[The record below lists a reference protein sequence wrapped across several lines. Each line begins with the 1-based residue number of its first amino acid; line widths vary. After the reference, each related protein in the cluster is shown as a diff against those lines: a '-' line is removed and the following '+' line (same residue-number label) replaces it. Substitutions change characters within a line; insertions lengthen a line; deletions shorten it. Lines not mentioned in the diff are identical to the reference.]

1 MTIGE
6 LPFVV
11 QELIGGIA
19 TLIAVGV
26 LTWMLFWMRR
36 QGRHMKGELEQGIDQ
51 ALIGG
56 SLLGLA
62 GVAFVSVAR
71 EGLETVLFLSVV
83 FSAAAP
89 GPEPAIGA
97 VLGLAGAVGIGIAIF
112 AFGVR
117 VDLRR
122 FFQVTAVILIF
133 VAAGLCAY
141 AVHEFGEAGVI
152 ANSGTVF
159 DISDVLPESSPLGA
173 VLAGLFGYRSAPTP
187 LEVVAYFAYL
197 IPVDDLPGYGPAT
210 SGATSRHGTRST
222 SAPAS
227 GGQQFRSLHRTHLP
241 NCTLVRQ
248 IPARSALPV
257 GRLGSVGLAAPFPS
271 RDRPDTD
278 ETVVGGGSSCL
289 RRRGALR
296 RED

>member
-1 MTIGE
+1 MIPAFMIMLREGLEAALIVGIVAAYLVKTGRRDSLPAVWIGVAGAVILSIAVAAVASVTIGE

-36 QGRHMKGELEQGIDQ
+36 QGRHMKGELEHGIDQ

-56 SLLGLA
+56 SLLALT

-71 EGLETVLFLSVV
+71 EGLETVLFMSVV

-97 VLGLAGAVGIGIAIF
+97 VLGLAAAVGIGLAIF
-112 AFGVR
+112 AYGVR

-152 ANSGTVF
+152 ANTGTLF

-173 VLAGLFGYRSAPTP
+173 VLSGLFGYRSAPTP

-197 IPVDDLPGYGPAT
+197 IPVVTIYLVTDRPRQAPRPAT
-210 SGATSRHGTRST
+210 A
-222 SAPAS
+222 
-227 GGQQFRSLHRTHLP
+227 
-241 NCTLVRQ
+241 
-248 IPARSALPV
+248 
-257 GRLGSVGLAAPFPS
+257 
-271 RDRPDTD
+271 
-278 ETVVGGGSSCL
+278 
-289 RRRGALR
+289 
-296 RED
+296 

>member
-1 MTIGE
+1 MVPAFMIMLREGLEAALIVGIVAAYLVKTGRRDTLPAVWIGVAAAVALSIAVAVIASVTIGE

-11 QELIGGIA
+11 QELIGGMA

-36 QGRHMKGELEQGIDQ
+36 QGRHMKGELEQGVDQ

-97 VLGLAGAVGIGIAIF
+97 VLGLAVAVGIGIAIF

-197 IPVDDLPGYGPAT
+197 IPVVTIYLVTDRPRQAPRPAT
-210 SGATSRHGTRST
+210 A
-222 SAPAS
+222 
-227 GGQQFRSLHRTHLP
+227 
-241 NCTLVRQ
+241 
-248 IPARSALPV
+248 
-257 GRLGSVGLAAPFPS
+257 
-271 RDRPDTD
+271 
-278 ETVVGGGSSCL
+278 
-289 RRRGALR
+289 
-296 RED
+296 

>member
-1 MTIGE
+1 MIMLREGLEAALIVGIVAAYLVKTGRRDSLPAVWIGVAGAVILSIAVAAIVSVTIGE
-6 LPFVV
+6 LPFVA
-11 QELIGGIA
+11 QELIGGSA

-36 QGRHMKGELEQGIDQ
+36 QGRHLKGELEQGIDQ

-97 VLGLAGAVGIGIAIF
+97 VLGLAVAVGLGIAIF

-152 ANSGTVF
+152 ANSGTLF

-173 VLAGLFGYRSAPTP
+173 LLAGLFGYRSAPTP

-197 IPVDDLPGYGPAT
+197 IPVVTIYLVTDRPRQAPRPAT
-210 SGATSRHGTRST
+210 A
-222 SAPAS
+222 
-227 GGQQFRSLHRTHLP
+227 
-241 NCTLVRQ
+241 
-248 IPARSALPV
+248 
-257 GRLGSVGLAAPFPS
+257 
-271 RDRPDTD
+271 
-278 ETVVGGGSSCL
+278 
-289 RRRGALR
+289 
-296 RED
+296 

>member
-1 MTIGE
+1 MIPAFMIMLREGLEAALIVGIVAAYLVKTGRRDTLPAVWIGVAAAVALSIAVAVIASVTIGE

-197 IPVDDLPGYGPAT
+197 IPVVTIYLVTDRPRQAPRPAT
-210 SGATSRHGTRST
+210 A
-222 SAPAS
+222 
-227 GGQQFRSLHRTHLP
+227 
-241 NCTLVRQ
+241 
-248 IPARSALPV
+248 
-257 GRLGSVGLAAPFPS
+257 
-271 RDRPDTD
+271 
-278 ETVVGGGSSCL
+278 
-289 RRRGALR
+289 
-296 RED
+296 

>member
-1 MTIGE
+1 MIPAFMIMLREGLEAALIVGIVAAYLVKTGRRDTLPAVWIGVAAAVALSIAVAVIASVTIGE

-36 QGRHMKGELEQGIDQ
+36 QGRQMKGELEQGIDQ

-97 VLGLAGAVGIGIAIF
+97 VLGLAVAVGIGIAIF

-152 ANSGTVF
+152 VNSGTLF

-197 IPVDDLPGYGPAT
+197 IPVVTIYLVTDRPRQAPRPAT
-210 SGATSRHGTRST
+210 A
-222 SAPAS
+222 
-227 GGQQFRSLHRTHLP
+227 
-241 NCTLVRQ
+241 
-248 IPARSALPV
+248 
-257 GRLGSVGLAAPFPS
+257 
-271 RDRPDTD
+271 
-278 ETVVGGGSSCL
+278 
-289 RRRGALR
+289 
-296 RED
+296 

>member
-1 MTIGE
+1 MIPAFMIMLREGLEAALIVGIVAAYLVKTGRRDSLPAVWIGVAGAVILSIAVAAVASVTIGE

-36 QGRHMKGELEQGIDQ
+36 QGRHMKGELEHGIDQ

-56 SLLGLA
+56 SLLALA

-71 EGLETVLFLSVV
+71 EGLETVLFMSVV

-97 VLGLAGAVGIGIAIF
+97 VLGLAAAVGIGLAIF
-112 AFGVR
+112 AYGVR

-152 ANSGTVF
+152 ANTGTLF

-173 VLAGLFGYRSAPTP
+173 VLSGLFGYRSAPTP

-197 IPVDDLPGYGPAT
+197 IPVVTIYLVTDRPRQAPRPAT
-210 SGATSRHGTRST
+210 A
-222 SAPAS
+222 
-227 GGQQFRSLHRTHLP
+227 
-241 NCTLVRQ
+241 
-248 IPARSALPV
+248 
-257 GRLGSVGLAAPFPS
+257 
-271 RDRPDTD
+271 
-278 ETVVGGGSSCL
+278 
-289 RRRGALR
+289 
-296 RED
+296 

>member
-1 MTIGE
+1 MIPAFMIMLREGLEAALIVGIVAAYLVKTGRRDTLPAVWIGVAAAVALSIAVAAIASVTIGE

-97 VLGLAGAVGIGIAIF
+97 VLGLAVAVGIGVAIF

-197 IPVDDLPGYGPAT
+197 IPVVTIYLVTDRPRQAPRPAT
-210 SGATSRHGTRST
+210 A
-222 SAPAS
+222 
-227 GGQQFRSLHRTHLP
+227 
-241 NCTLVRQ
+241 
-248 IPARSALPV
+248 
-257 GRLGSVGLAAPFPS
+257 
-271 RDRPDTD
+271 
-278 ETVVGGGSSCL
+278 
-289 RRRGALR
+289 
-296 RED
+296 